1 MLRSLG
7 DGYAM
12 PLIEALATPPSVSIR
27 ANTLKDRT
35 VPDGAA
41 LVPWCDNGFYLPSRP
56 LFAADPAWHQGLYY
70 VQDASSM
77 VYSHVVAM
85 ISCMLEPQ
93 AGHGLRYL
101 DACAA
106 PGGKSTA
113 ALEVLPAD
121 ALVVANEYD
130 RHRANIL
137 AENIAKSG
145 APNVVVTRGDAARFG
160 RMRDAFDIVA
170 VDAPC
175 SGEGMMRKEP
185 EAVRQWSEALVADC
199 AATQRRLLE
208 SLWEALRPGGV
219 LIYSTCTFNRLENE
233 EQVDFLVGE
242 YGAESIDLGL
252 DSFGGVF
259 RGFGTDSHCYRFAP
273 GHIDGEGLFV
283 AALRKP
289 GEPTGSVQSQRRQT
303 ACQKSGDFI
312 SRHLLDAS
320 EFVETR
326 IAGTVYAQPAAH
338 AAFIASVGKA
348 TDVMRSGVA
357 VATEKGRDLV
367 PTQELALS
375 AALDISSFAC
385 VEADYQTAMTYLR
398 GESLQEL
405 PEGTPK
411 GFVLLCYGGKPLGFA
426 KNIGRRANNLYPDAM
441 RLRLDPRNLPA
452 TPPNPL
458 TQAK

>member
-85 ISCMLEPQ
+85 ISRMLEPQ

-145 APNVVVTRGDAARFG
+145 APNAVVTRGDAARFG
-160 RMRDAFDIVA
+160 RMHDAFDIVA

-219 LIYSTCTFNRLENE
+219 LIY
-233 EQVDFLVGE
+233 
-242 YGAESIDLGL
+242 
-252 DSFGGVF
+252 
-259 RGFGTDSHCYRFAP
+259 
-273 GHIDGEGLFV
+273 
-283 AALRKP
+283 
-289 GEPTGSVQSQRRQT
+289 
-303 ACQKSGDFI
+303 
-312 SRHLLDAS
+312 
-320 EFVETR
+320 
-326 IAGTVYAQPAAH
+326 
-338 AAFIASVGKA
+338 
-348 TDVMRSGVA
+348 
-357 VATEKGRDLV
+357 
-367 PTQELALS
+367 
-375 AALDISSFAC
+375 
-385 VEADYQTAMTYLR
+385 
-398 GESLQEL
+398 
-405 PEGTPK
+405 
-411 GFVLLCYGGKPLGFA
+411 
-426 KNIGRRANNLYPDAM
+426 
-441 RLRLDPRNLPA
+441 
-452 TPPNPL
+452 
-458 TQAK
+458 